1 MPRSTRDRFASRL
14 ALLGRPRAPE
24 TLPARLDRRRVYI
37 LPTRFGLFFAVLL
50 LAMTVGA
57 LNYNNNPA
65 LLLALLLGAT
75 GLASLIWTHLQLS
88 GLVIQ
93 AVSAEPVP
101 AGSLMLLHVA
111 VSAVDHRTRPTLRLC
126 CNDAHA
132 TSPPLIAGEP
142 VVAQLELPTVQ
153 RGWLDLGR
161 IRIATTQPLGLA
173 MAWSWAWPD
182 LPMLVYPVAETD
194 GPALPGGEGSSGSA
208 RLHPTGEELHHLRAY
223 RAGDPRR
230 AIAWKPSA
238 RRDQLLVREF
248 EEPLAAEIA
257 LEHHLGMTCDP
268 VMGLVQVPC
277 IERNGLG
284 AIKAVS
290 AASLSMR
297 GDGTHL
303 VSLDVCIE
311 TMRQT
316 GADMSERYK
325 ETSLGGLAVNVPNC

>member
-1 MPRSTRDRFASRL
+1 MPKSARDRLASRL

-24 TLPARLDRRRVYI
+24 TLPARIGRRRVYI

-111 VSAVDHRTRPTLRLC
+111 VTAVDQRTRPTLRLR
-126 CNDAHA
+126 CNGAHA
-132 TSPPLIAGEP
+132 TSPPLMAGEP

-173 MAWSWAWPD
+173 QAWSWTWPD
-182 LPMLVYPVAETD
+182 LPMLVYPVAETG
-194 GPALPGGEGSSGSA
+194 GPPLPGGEGTAGSA
-208 RLHPTGEELHHLRAY
+208 RLHPAGEELHHLRAY
-223 RAGDPRR
+223 RAGDPRP
-230 AIAWKPSA
+230 AIAWKASA

-257 LEHHLGMTCDP
+257 LEW
-268 VMGLVQVPC
+268 
-277 IERNGLG
+277 R
-284 AIKAVS
+284 
-290 AASLSMR
+290 
-297 GDGTHL
+297 
-303 VSLDVCIE
+303 
-311 TMRQT
+311 
-316 GADMSERYK
+316 
-325 ETSLGGLAVNVPNC
+325 GLAALQYEHRIRRLAHWVDLAERQGRRYSMHLPMQPAIGPGQGSAHRHLCLRALALMRHVQDD